1 MIKPACENVRLI
13 KGRDLGNNYF
23 SLMMGPFSKASA
35 CRPGHFL
42 HLKIASSEIFLRR
55 AFSIAAI
62 DADRQT
68 VEIIIKIFGRG
79 SRVLSQMR
87 KGDAVGFLGPLGV
100 PFKLP
105 SRTEQT
111 IMVAG
116 GVGFPPLL
124 FLATTMIAKGHDP
137 KRIHFFYG
145 GRNAGEIV
153 ERTRL
158 KRLGIDFRPV
168 TEDGTLGGNGLVTKP
183 VEEFINGGA
192 GSKFRMFGCG
202 PAGMLKATD
211 ALARRLDVPGQI
223 SMEAPMPCGIG
234 VCLGCVVPLTAGG
247 HARVCHDG
255 PVFDIGEVAL

>member
-1 MIKPACENVRLI
+1 L
-13 KGRDLGNNYF
+13 F
-23 SLMMGPFSKASA
+23 GPFSKARA

-42 HLKIASSEIFLRR
+42 HLKIASSDIYLRR
-55 AFSIAAI
+55 AFSVASI
-62 DADRQT
+62 DPEKKT
-68 VEIIIKIFGRG
+68 VEIILKIFGRG
-79 SRVLSQMR
+79 SRVLSRMH

-100 PFKLP
+100 PFKFP
-105 SRTEQT
+105 SRTEET

-124 FLATTMIAKGHDP
+124 FLASAMIAKGYDP

-145 GRNAGEIV
+145 GRTAADIV

-158 KRLGIDFRPV
+158 RRLGVDLRAV
-168 TEDGTLGGNGLVTKP
+168 TEDGTFGGKGLVTAP
-183 VEEFINGGA
+183 VEEFITA
-192 GSKFRMFGCG
+192 ESEHKFRLFGCG
-202 PAGMLKATD
+202 PEGMLKATD
-211 ALARRLDVPGQI
+211 ALARRLGVPGQI

-234 VCLGCVVPLTAGG
+234 VCLGCVVPLNSGG